1 MIDCIKKYAGIDFD
15 QVETDEEA
23 KALAKEHHIE
33 YVDNRKQSNIIWVI
47 YDKDNK
53 VFVESTISKLKLKAS
68 LERRGAIA
76 TGNRPAWRVMI

>member
-1 MIDCIKKYAGIDFD
+1 MISVDKASTKRLNGDSF
-15 QVETDEEA
+15 VDE
-23 KALAKEHHIE
+23 LKEHHIE

-68 LERRGAIA
+68 FERRGAIA